1 MLAVTR
7 FLPRRVRPGRNRVG
21 ACHMP
26 GQLPCCA
33 PPLLPC
39 GGVVLV
45 PELSFD
51 ALEPELPDAPD
62 DELESFVCAWAA
74 MAPPPTNA
82 ALRPNTAALVLIHGF
97 MCNHLLP
104 SRCRAG

>member
-1 MLAVTR
+1 
-7 FLPRRVRPGRNRVG
+7 
-21 ACHMP
+21 MP
-26 GQLPCCA
+26 GQLLFCV

-39 GGVVLV
+39 CGIVLE

-51 ALEPELPDAPD
+51 ELEPELPDAPD
-62 DELESFVCAWAA
+62 DELESFVWAWAA

-82 ALRPNTAALVLIHGF
+82 ALRPNTAAPVLIHGF

-104 SRCRAG
+104 SFDRAG